1 MQRKVEGMHNL
12 SVMLEV
18 MIKLI
23 LTMMMMFIIIMMMKF
38 NFKIM
43 MRLILLKL
51 TLLKET
57 IIIIDVNF
65 FYQVGRKLRLEKER
79 EKEIFSQKTDQA
91 RFSLMIIFM
100 DTDIVNL

>member
-18 MIKLI
+18 MVKLI
-23 LTMMMMFIIIMMMKF
+23 LTMMMMFIIIMMMK
-38 NFKIM
+38 
-43 MRLILLKL
+43 LILLKL

-91 RFSLMIIFM
+91 RFSPLSSSSSWTLTLSSWEMEKY
-100 DTDIVNL
+100 

>member
-1 MQRKVEGMHNL
+1 MHNL

-18 MIKLI
+18 MVKLI
-23 LTMMMMFIIIMMMKF
+23 LTMMMMFIIIMMMK
-38 NFKIM
+38 
-43 MRLILLKL
+43 LILLKL

-91 RFSLMIIFM
+91 RFSPLSSSSSWTLTFSSWEMEKY
-100 DTDIVNL
+100 

>member
-1 MQRKVEGMHNL
+1 
-12 SVMLEV
+12 
-18 MIKLI
+18 
-23 LTMMMMFIIIMMMKF
+23 MK
-38 NFKIM
+38 
-43 MRLILLKL
+43 LILLKL

-91 RFSLMIIFM
+91 RFSLIIIFM
-100 DTDIVNL
+100 DTDILKLGNWKILKHLAVFVVGS